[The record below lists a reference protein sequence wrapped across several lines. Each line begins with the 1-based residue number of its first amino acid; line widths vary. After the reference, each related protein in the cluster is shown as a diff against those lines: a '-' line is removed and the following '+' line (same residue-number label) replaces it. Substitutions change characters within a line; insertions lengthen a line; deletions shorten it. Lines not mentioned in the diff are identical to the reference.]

1 MRFLQSRE
9 NLPVTAPATERLP
22 ADDNDAI
29 ERGANLPEIQG
40 TPGHGNIPNT
50 SGNLSS
56 GGFFT
61 WPVSVPVEGGK

>member
-22 ADDNDAI
+22 ADGDDAI
-29 ERGANLPEIQG
+29 ERGASLPEV
-40 TPGHGNIPNT
+40 GHGNIPTT

-61 WPVSVPVEGGK
+61 WPVSVPLKGGK